1 MSSGDLLRDEVA
13 SGSDKGKELNE
24 MMKNGV
30 LVPRAVVLDL
40 IKQAML
46 KNLSTAKGFLI
57 DGYPREVEQ
66 GVDFEEQVNL
76 PFKNNSH
83 RSQRYI
89 F

>member
-1 MSSGDLLRDEVA
+1 
-13 SGSDKGKELNE
+13 
-24 MMKNGV
+24 
-30 LVPRAVVLDL
+30 LDL

>member
-1 MSSGDLLRDEVA
+1 MNIEFSHFPSFKHLSSGDLLRDEVA

-40 IKQAML
+40 IKSAML
-46 KNLSTAKGFLI
+46 KSDDTTKGFLI

-66 GVDFEEQVNL
+66 GVDFEDQVCL
-76 PFKNNSH
+76 
-83 RSQRYI
+83 
-89 F
+89 